1 MKFHFYRI
9 KINSKHI
16 YRLLNCCRNNEIRD
30 VELDKDYAGFS
41 INYNQYSDLEKILK
55 ENNIEIVNRQELG
68 IYTKITNLQFIKS
81 VIYIFAIFILLL
93 IANSAFIW
101 KITIKGNY
109 SYTAEQM
116 IVSIK
121 KALKRGF

>member
-1 MKFHFYRI
+1 MI
-9 KINSKHI
+9 
-16 YRLLNCCRNNEIRD
+16 
-30 VELDKDYAGFS
+30 
-41 INYNQYSDLEKILK
+41 
-55 ENNIEIVNRQELG
+55 NRQELG

-101 KITIKGNY
+101 KTTIKGNY

-116 IVSIK
+116 IDYVHK
-121 KALKRGF
+121 KGVKEGF

>member
-1 MKFHFYRI
+1 M
-9 KINSKHI
+9 
-16 YRLLNCCRNNEIRD
+16 LNCCRNNEIRD

-101 KITIKGNY
+101 KITIKGN
-109 SYTAEQM
+109 
-116 IVSIK
+116 
-121 KALKRGF
+121 